1 MYVFVCHLGM
11 RMFPD
16 TCPHMMLAE
25 ARVHTDFTY
34 TCEQQPVPVDGVSLP
49 ISELVQQWLRLREGE
64 KYGVPKP
71 AEKNTTIGH
80 LLTSL
85 QSNIQGVFFL
95 RPRSDSR
102 QSGQRKKYDINDKP
116 LVQKF

>member
-1 MYVFVCHLGM
+1 MCVYMYVFVCHLGM

-85 QSNIQGVFFL
+85 QSNIQGVFFCAQGAIL
-95 RPRSDSR
+95 VNQVSE
-102 QSGQRKKYDINDKP
+102 KNMILMIN
-116 LVQKF
+116 L